1 MVDRLLSRR
10 RADDRGVLFQPAWR
24 RPARHCRSAAANL
37 RAHMTIPLI
46 DVRDL
51 TVEFTTRRGIVRA
64 IEHVN
69 IAVAKGQTVGIV
81 GESGSGKS
89 VTSYAVMRLLDR
101 AGRIAE
107 GAVTFSGIA
116 IAAATEP
123 EMRRLRGR
131 EMSMIFQNPR
141 AALNPIRKVG
151 HQLEDVLLEQS
162 KAVSTTASEMAIELL
177 EQVKIAR
184 PRERYHA
191 YPFELSGGM
200 CQRVVIALALAC
212 RPQLL
217 IADEPTTGLDV
228 TTQKTVMELIV
239 ELTKQR
245 GMSTILITHDLG
257 LAATYCDRVVVMEKG
272 RVVETALSRAIFTAP
287 EHAYTRKLMRATP
300 RPGASLRDLL
310 PEDEPAAAVPIAS
323 HATNGKGGAPLLMV
337 EKLVKEYPRKGLAGG
352 FGKIFHRKPAPEPE
366 TFRAV
371 DGISFAVNR
380 GESVGLVGESGC
392 GTSTTSTI
400 VMRLID
406 KTDGVIMFDGQDIG
420 AIPAKRFARLPLRK
434 RIQMVFQDP
443 TDSLN
448 PRFTAARAI
457 ADPILRLGGVKGRD
471 EVRARCE
478 ALARQVGLPV
488 ELLDRFPHQLS
499 GGQKARVGIA
509 RAIALDPDLVILDEP
524 TAALDVSVQAVVL
537 NLLQELKDSLGMS
550 YLFVSHDLNVVRL
563 LCDRVIVMQA
573 GKIVEE
579 GPTDRVLYEPQAPYT
594 RELLAALPHPRFDQ
608 APPSHRM
615 TAAPMTAAT

>member
-1 MVDRLLSRR
+1 MTEAVPLL
-10 RADDRGVLFQPAWR
+10 
-24 RPARHCRSAAANL
+24 
-37 RAHMTIPLI
+37 
-46 DVRDL
+46 DVADL
-51 TVEFTTRRGIVRA
+51 TVEFSTRRGIVRA
-64 IEHVN
+64 VEHVDVR
-69 IAVAKGQTVGIV
+69 IAKGETVGIV

-89 VTSYAVMRLLDR
+89 VTSYAVMRILDR
-101 AGRIAE
+101 AGRIAA
-107 GAVTFSGIA
+107 GAVHFTGLDVR
-116 IAAATEP
+116 AASEDQ
-123 EMRRLRGR
+123 MRNLRGR

-151 HQLEDVLLEQS
+151 RQIEDVLEQHS
-162 KAVSTTASEMAIELL
+162 QVDSSALTDKAIEILD
-177 EQVKIAR
+177 QVRIAR

-228 TTQKTVMELIV
+228 TTQKTVMDLIV

-272 RVVETALSRAIFTAP
+272 RVVETALSREIFTAP
-287 EHAYTRKLMRATP
+287 SHPYTRKLMRATP
-300 RPGASLRDLL
+300 RPGTSLRDLL
-310 PEDEPAAAVPIAS
+310 PEDESLYEARPPTATPTLQGGGKPTESAARS
-323 HATNGKGGAPLLMV
+323 NGKSGAPLLVV
-337 EKLVKEYPRKGLAGG
+337 EKLVKEYPRKGLGG
-352 FGKIFHRKPAPEPE
+352 FAKIFQRQPAPEPE
-366 TFRAV
+366 AFRAV
-371 DGISFAVNR
+371 DGISFTINR

-392 GTSTTSTI
+392 GKSTTSTM

-406 KTDGVIMFDGQDIG
+406 KSDGVIMFDGEDIG
-420 AIPAKRFARLPLRK
+420 AIAAKAFAKLPLRK

-457 ADPILRLGGVKGRD
+457 ADPILRLANLKGR
-471 EVRARCE
+471 ESVRARCE

-509 RAIALDPDLVILDEP
+509 RAIALNPELVILDEP

-537 NLLQELKDSLGMS
+537 NLLQELKDTLGMS

-563 LCDRVIVMQA
+563 LCDRVIVMRA
-573 GKIVEE
+573 GRVVEQ
-579 GPTDRVLYEPQAPYT
+579 GPTEEILVSPQAQYT
-594 RELLAALPHPRFDQ
+594 RDLLAAIPHPMF
-608 APPSHRM
+608 A
-615 TAAPMTAAT
+615 

>member
-1 MVDRLLSRR
+1 
-10 RADDRGVLFQPAWR
+10 
-24 RPARHCRSAAANL
+24 
-37 RAHMTIPLI
+37 MTAIPLL

-51 TVEFTTRRGIVRA
+51 TVEFQTRRGIVKA
-64 IEHVN
+64 VQHVN
-69 IAVAKGQTVGIV
+69 LTIAKGETVGIV

-89 VTSYAVMRLLDR
+89 VTSYAVMRILDR

-107 GAVTFSGIA
+107 GDINFTNIDVKNAS
-116 IAAATEP
+116 EE
-123 EMRRLRGR
+123 EMRSLRGR
-131 EMSMIFQNPR
+131 EVSMIFQNPR

-151 HQLEDVLLEQS
+151 KQIEDVLLEHV
-162 KAVSTTASEMAIELL
+162 KAAPNEVTEKAIEILD
-177 EQVKIAR
+177 QVKIAR

-239 ELTKQR
+239 ELTRQR

-257 LAATYCDRVVVMEKG
+257 LAALYCDKIVVMEKG
-272 RVVETALSRAIFTAP
+272 HVVEAAASRAIFTTP
-287 EHAYTRKLMRATP
+287 EHVYTRKLMRATP
-300 RPGASLRDLL
+300 KAGGNLRDLL
-310 PEDEPAAAVPIAS
+310 PEEEAARLPAKPTESTVTRFTPKDER
-323 HATNGKGGAPLLMV
+323 GPLLMV
-337 EKLVKEYPRKGLAGG
+337 DKLIKEYPRQGTEGAAGMVAKLLRRG
-352 FGKIFHRKPAPEPE
+352 PAPEPDI
-366 TFRAV
+366 FRAV
-371 DGISFAVNR
+371 DGISFHIDR

-392 GTSTTSTI
+392 GKSTTSTM

-406 KTDGVIMFDGQDIG
+406 KTDGTIMFDGEDIG
-420 AIPAKRFARLPLRK
+420 AIPAKEFARLPLRK

-457 ADPILRLGGVKGRD
+457 ADPILQLGDVKGSAAI
-471 EVRARCE
+471 RARCE
-478 ALARQVGLPV
+478 ELATQVGLPLD
-488 ELLDRFPHQLS
+488 LLDRFPHQLS

-509 RAIALDPDLVILDEP
+509 RAIALKPDLVILDEP

-537 NLLQELKDSLGMS
+537 NLLQELKESMGMS

-563 LCDRVIVMQA
+563 LCDRVIVMKS
-573 GKIVEE
+573 GSIVEQ
-579 GPTDRVLYEPQAPYT
+579 GPTDRVLFAPEAQYT
-594 RELLAALPHPRFDQ
+594 RDLLAAIPHPDFD
-608 APPSHRM
+608 APRKEIK
-615 TAAPMTAAT
+615 AAVI